1 MNISYSTGNIFP
13 VPIHVFDIK
22 DFELYKKDL
31 IDYAYNLRSKDPED
45 SKGSNYGIKSSVRHT
60 IEGWQ
65 SKTFPLYDQSDKLHS
80 ILMDCI
86 TSLPPLKENIN
97 VYSKAWVNINSPG
110 SLNLQHSH
118 PGCDLS
124 GVLWIKCPDKSGDIF
139 FHSPSCFETFQ
150 EIESYTEDFKN
161 NNNYYHS
168 YYFPPIEGRMLIFPS
183 HLEHDVRE
191 NLSKEDRI
199 SVSFNIK
206 LEAQE

>member
-124 GVLWIKCPDKSGDIF
+124 GVLWVKCPDKSGNIV
-139 FHSPSCFETFQ
+139 FHSPSSFETFQ

-161 NNNYYHS
+161 NNNYHHS
-168 YYFPPIEGRMLIFPS
+168 YLFPPMEGRMLIFPS

-191 NLSKEDRI
+191 NLSNEDRI

-206 LEAQE
+206 LEVKE